1 MPVEKNS
8 GLRIKIAR
16 TEKGYSQEVLGEKV
30 PCSKQHICR
39 LERGHC
45 PLSEDIASGIARALD
60 VRKEYLLC
68 KDDFPTVSS
77 LKSESS
83 RRTRLA
89 FRAINLWSFGIRVYD
104 LKNGDFA
111 LIDDENS
118 DNIKICSVK
127 ELETLRETLDVIEET
142 KKTIAKQFMDK
153 SIKIDKKNKELL
165 DRILEERNTQSQQLK
180 DEVLAS
186 NANDTTNINH
196 DDFDI
201 FFD

>member
-16 TEKGYSQEVLGEKV
+16 IEKGYSQEALGEKV
-30 PCSKQHICR
+30 PCTKQHICR
-39 LERGHC
+39 LEKGHC
-45 PLSEDIASGIARALD
+45 PLSEDIASGIATALG

-68 KDDFPTVSS
+68 KDDFPTASS
-77 LKSESS
+77 LESESS

-89 FRAINLWSFGIRVYD
+89 FRSINLWSFGIHVYD

-111 LIDDENS
+111 LIDEENP
-118 DNIKICSVK
+118 DNIRVCSVK

-142 KKTIAKQFMDK
+142 KKTIAMQFMNK
-153 SIKIDKKNKELL
+153 SIEIDKKNKELL
-165 DRILEERNTQSQQLK
+165 NQILEERNIQSQQLK
-180 DEVLAS
+180 NEVLVSATS
-186 NANDTTNINH
+186 DTANINY

-201 FFD
+201 PFD